1 MDELVARGVPVA
13 DILNAGV
20 QAWNLCG
27 EGLITATEVEDAE
40 NFSDGGDTSTA
51 GSSPSA
57 VNTDKA
63 RSGSAA

>member
-1 MDELVARGVPVA
+1 M
-13 DILNAGV
+13 NAGV
-20 QAWNLCG
+20 QAWHLCG

-57 VNTDKA
+57 ENTDRP